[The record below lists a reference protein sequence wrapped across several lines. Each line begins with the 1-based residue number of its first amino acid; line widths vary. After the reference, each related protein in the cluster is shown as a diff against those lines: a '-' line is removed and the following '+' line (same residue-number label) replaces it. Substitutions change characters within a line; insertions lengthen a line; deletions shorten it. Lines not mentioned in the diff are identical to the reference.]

1 MKAQPAS
8 EVVRSTVSVHPSLAS
23 TTMGISVI
31 IQQLNSHGFILLRT
45 PDGMLQSLSKSVQHT
60 RHCGSDIFGETRDCS
75 NNHAD
80 ISLANFQRCSKII
93 TVG

>member
-8 EVVRSTVSVHPSLAS
+8 EVVRFPISVHPSLAS

-31 IQQLNSHGFILLRT
+31 IQQLNSHGFILLRI
-45 PDGMLQSLSKSVQHT
+45 PDGMLQSFSKFVQHT

-75 NNHAD
+75 NSSPD
-80 ISLANFQRCSKII
+80 LASSE
-93 TVG
+93 